1 MVPTFAFEPHKGFGP
16 AILGSPRE
24 DARAAM
30 ALAGFPMKHSRKRS
44 DYFCDSAIQIES
56 DESGVVQFVGV
67 AYSARFNATY
77 RGVGVFSIG
86 AEQLFHLIAA
96 ADSTGA
102 HVFDA
107 SEYRFPGQIMTLWQ
121 ADTQYDYLGSESR
134 LVWAQVG
141 LGNERYLASI
151 RKILRRS

>member
-30 ALAGFPMKHSRKRS
+30 ALA
-44 DYFCDSAIQIES
+44 
-56 DESGVVQFVGV
+56 
-67 AYSARFNATY
+67 
-77 RGVGVFSIG
+77 
-86 AEQLFHLIAA
+86 
-96 ADSTGA
+96 ST
-102 HVFDA
+102 
-107 SEYRFPGQIMTLWQ
+107 GQIMTLWQ

-151 RKILRRS
+151 SKILRRS